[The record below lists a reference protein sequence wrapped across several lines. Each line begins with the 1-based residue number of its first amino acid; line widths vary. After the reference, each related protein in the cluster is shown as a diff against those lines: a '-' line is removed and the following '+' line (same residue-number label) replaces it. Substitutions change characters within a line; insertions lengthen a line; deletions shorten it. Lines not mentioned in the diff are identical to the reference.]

1 MQTRPT
7 QIESVLAADI
17 GTSLTKL
24 ALFDLVEG
32 EQRFI
37 AGSEQPTPLSY
48 PTPPMAG
55 ATNDISTGLRNA
67 IAEIE
72 RMTGRTL
79 LMNGSQLIAPEQFD
93 GSGVDTFVATTTAT
107 GPLRVGLISAHAGV
121 QASTIAGLQGM
132 DYVIVKT
139 VLLDDPLL
147 AKGDKL
153 QDVVLV
159 LNRSQLDVILIA
171 VPPPANPKKSALHPQ
186 LLGIAQSLNVMEQNA
201 LSDHQR
207 AVIWT
212 GQPELHDELA
222 TSLGP
227 GFQVIGVPN
236 AFANIEPKYKKGAAK
251 LPAGS
256 EPLREELGT
265 IWRDRLVSQLPGYAQ
280 MSTWLSAPVVTSG
293 EATRNVV
300 RFLATMRQ
308 TNVTLADLGSRAT
321 GVYMAGPKQDA
332 ASFLSEWGIGVGL
345 DAFFDGQGGT
355 NWVQEVMRWLPFEIG
370 EEELRSILLNKHYSH
385 WTVPQ
390 TVREQQIEVAL
401 ARVILRQAIHHAG
414 PAFNNP
420 KPARSIDLLIGSGGP
435 FGKLGQPQAMALLL
449 LDAIQPVGVAQLAVD
464 RFSLIPQL
472 GATAQLYP
480 QGAGEVALN
489 AGQEML
495 GAVIAPAGKGQP
507 GKDAVQLDIEYE
519 DKRALKLNVPF
530 GTLEVIALAPGEKAT
545 VTIRL
550 IGGKLNAGWGRSKAK
565 VQLTGGSVGLIVD
578 ARGRPL
584 PLATVAAEARRQQQ
598 EWQQAIGIRMEEG
611 K

>member
-1 MQTRPT
+1 MQTQQT

-37 AGSEQPTPLSY
+37 ASSEQPTPLSY
-48 PTPPMAG
+48 PTPPMVA
-55 ATNDISTGLRNA
+55 ANNDIGTGLRNA

-72 RMTGRTL
+72 RMTGRHL
-79 LMNGSQLIAPEQFD
+79 LSNGSQLIVPEQFD

-107 GPLRVGLISAHAGV
+107 GPLRVGLISVHAGV
-121 QASTIAGLQGM
+121 HASAIAALQGL
-132 DYVIVKT
+132 DYILLQT

-153 QDVVLV
+153 QDVVLG
-159 LNRSQLDVILIA
+159 LNRSRLDVIVIA
-171 VPPPANPKKSALHPQ
+171 VPPPANPKKVALHPQ

-201 LSDHQR
+201 MSDHQR

-212 GQPELHDELA
+212 GQPELQDDLA
-222 TSLGP
+222 NALGS
-227 GFQVIGVPN
+227 GFQVVGVPN

-256 EPLREELGT
+256 EPLREELAT
-265 IWRDRLVSQLPGYAQ
+265 VWRDRLVAHLPGYAQ
-280 MSTWLSAPVVTSG
+280 MATWLSAPVVASG

-300 RFLATMRQ
+300 RFLATMRKC
-308 TNVTLADLGSRAT
+308 NVTLVDLGSRAT
-321 GVYMAGPKQDA
+321 GVYMAGPKLDT

-345 DAFFDGQGGT
+345 DGFFDEHGGV

-390 TVREQQIEVAL
+390 TAREQQIEVAL
-401 ARVILRQAIHHAG
+401 ARVILRQAIKHAG
-414 PAFNNP
+414 PALNNL
-420 KPARSIDLLIGSGGP
+420 KPVRSIDLLIGCGGP
-435 FGKLGQPQAMALLL
+435 FGKLGQPQATALLL
-449 LDAIQPVGVAQLAVD
+449 LDAVQPVGVAQLAVD

-480 QGAGEVALN
+480 QGAGEVVLN

-495 GAVIAPAGKGQP
+495 GAVIAPAGKGQA
-507 GKDAVQLDIEYE
+507 GKDAVQLDIDYE
-519 DKRALKLNVPF
+519 DKRILKLYVPY
-530 GTLEVIALAPGEKAT
+530 GALEVIALAPGEKAN

-550 IGGKLNAGWGRSKAK
+550 IGGGLNVGWGRSKAK

-578 ARGRPL
+578 MRGRPL
-584 PLATVAAEARRQQQ
+584 PLATDGTEARRQQQ